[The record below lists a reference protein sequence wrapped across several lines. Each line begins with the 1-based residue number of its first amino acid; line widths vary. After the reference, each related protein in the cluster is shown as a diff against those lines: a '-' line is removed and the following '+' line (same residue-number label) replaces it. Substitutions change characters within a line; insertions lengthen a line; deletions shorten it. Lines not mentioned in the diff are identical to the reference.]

1 MKKLLIISISLIMI
15 SYCSGETSSSNDQV
29 MVEDETNDQVMVE
42 EEKEEKDFLIIDY
55 PADEV
60 DVDWLVKCLVSK
72 GWDNIPKIEEM
83 GNTVNLIFEEPW
95 NGSLYDSLADEC
107 EEERR
112 ADEGDHQE
120 DEGIEAKKA
129 EEILQENL
137 GSYAGLWQEPG
148 VEWIDFNFNTEYIL
162 CDDPDGYCAGWE
174 QNASQECK
182 DSYIFKRNLTQEEQ
196 ENNWKHERC
205 IYQMVFKPFNPLVED
220 RTPTP
225 PNQEQKNNAERLRE
239 YGWNKAQDIEITF
252 RVASDIPEEIVEA
265 SKDGMYKAIE
275 ALGNYGPMRVYYIG
289 NDIDV
294 IDDIVVDFCEFNYP
308 VERFQYCRDDD
319 QGESLRQMAYIFP
332 GGNGFAQHSWPL
344 ENPVQSFAHN
354 PSAGE
359 NNEFMYELNH
369 DRMVNAHEYFH
380 VYQEAHVL
388 YRPSWIGF
396 GWDIPRWVGEG
407 SAVYFE
413 LVLGDENGWVN
424 KNERIK
430 EALYTIAKHRVR
442 FPGLSVGDTESEE
455 QVQRVNQYCF
465 QMCLGGLQYEF
476 GHIAFEILA
485 KKTSSDAIIYDFWPI
500 AAEYGWYEAFNQ
512 VFSMTT
518 EEFYEE
524 YEEFLRKPFNEQL
537 EELTG

>member
-29 MVEDETNDQVMVE
+29 MVEDETNDQVMAE

-196 ENNWKHERC
+196 ENNWKYERC

-319 QGESLRQMAYIFP
+319 QGESLRQMAYIYP

-442 FPGLSVGDTESEE
+442 FPGLSVRDTESEE
-455 QVQRVNQYCF
+455 QVQRINQYCF

-476 GHIAFEILA
+476 GHIAFELLA
-485 KKTSSDAIIYDFWPI
+485 KKTSPDAIILDFWPI

>member
-29 MVEDETNDQVMVE
+29 MVEE
-42 EEKEEKDFLIIDY
+42 ENEEKDLYIIDY
-55 PADEV
+55 LADEI
-60 DVDWLVKCLVSK
+60 DVDWLVECIVSK
-72 GWDNIPKIEEM
+72 GWDNIPKIEGM
-83 GNTVNLIFEEPW
+83 GNTVNLIFEGPW
-95 NGSLYDSLADEC
+95 DGSLYDSLVDEC

-112 ADEGDHQE
+112 ADEGDHHEDEGDHQE

-174 QNASQECK
+174 QDASQECK
-182 DSYIFKRNLTQEEQ
+182 DNYIFKRNLTQEEQ
-196 ENNWKHERC
+196 ENNWKYERC

-225 PNQEQKNNAERLRE
+225 LTQEQKDNAERLRE

-275 ALGNYGPMRVYYIG
+275 VLGNYGPMRVYYIG
-289 NDIDV
+289 NDVDV
-294 IDDIVVDFCEFNYP
+294 IDDIILDFCEFNYP
-308 VERFQYCRDDD
+308 DEPVQRCIDD
-319 QGESLRQMAYIFP
+319 QGQGMREMAYIYP
-332 GGNGFAQHSWPL
+332 GSNGFAQHSWYI
-344 ENPVQSFAHN
+344 EKPVQSFVHN

-359 NNEFMYELNH
+359 NNEFMYELNR

-413 LVLGDENGWVN
+413 TNLGNKHGWGN
-424 KNERIK
+424 RNEIVK
-430 EALYTIAKHRVR
+430 ESLYTIAEHRAR

-455 QVQRVNQYCF
+455 QVQRINQYCF

-476 GHIAFEILA
+476 GHIAFELLA
-485 KKTSSDAIIYDFWPI
+485 KKTSPDAIILDFWPI

>member
-196 ENNWKHERC
+196 ENNWKYESC

-442 FPGLSVGDTESEE
+442 FPGLSVRDTESEE
-455 QVQRVNQYCF
+455 QVQRINQYCF

-476 GHIAFEILA
+476 GHIAFELLA

-518 EEFYEE
+518 EEFYGE

>member
-196 ENNWKHERC
+196 ENNWKYESC

-430 EALYTIAKHRVR
+430 EALYTIAEHRVR
-442 FPGLSVGDTESEE
+442 FPGLSVRDTESEE
-455 QVQRVNQYCF
+455 QVQRINQYCF

-476 GHIAFEILA
+476 GHIAFELLA